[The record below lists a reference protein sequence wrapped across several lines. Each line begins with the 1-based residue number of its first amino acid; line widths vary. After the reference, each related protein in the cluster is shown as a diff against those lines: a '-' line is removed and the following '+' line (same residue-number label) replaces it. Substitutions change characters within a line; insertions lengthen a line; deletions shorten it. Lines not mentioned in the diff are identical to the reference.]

1 MTDFSRIVTVLSMV
15 LGLGVTRLLLGLV
28 TVFRIRRESPLDWV
42 SLAWAAILFTIQ
54 LQYWWAITLLPSVKP
69 TFSFPDFTFLVLLT
83 LMLFLSAALMLPS
96 RSEDEKNGLRAYFEH
111 DGRYALL
118 SLTGFLLLAFLVN
131 IFFFKS
137 SPLSAWALTDVPMI
151 VLPVATFFARSR
163 KVYAALTI
171 AYLPLVAWDVYI
183 S

>member
-1 MTDFSRIVTVLSMV
+1 
-15 LGLGVTRLLLGLV
+15 
-28 TVFRIRRESPLDWV
+28 
-42 SLAWAAILFTIQ
+42 
-54 LQYWWAITLLPSVKP
+54 
-69 TFSFPDFTFLVLLT
+69 
-83 LMLFLSAALMLPS
+83 MLFLSAALMLPS
-96 RSEDEKNGLRAYFEH
+96 RSEDEKHGLRDYFEH